1 MNDEPLDQVNRFVI
15 VVAAL
20 GAIFVALL
28 VVLLAWGAASN
39 SIARLDDLAGWLR
52 DHNDRETKV
61 VITLVAT
68 VVVLAMLTAIIIELT
83 PSPTQKMRVRGIKS
97 GSGAITTTQIA
108 ERINT
113 EVLYI
118 EHIAGSN
125 AIVAA
130 RGRRVEVVLDLQV
143 DEGAD
148 LARAADAACRSA
160 QALVEQQLGIELA
173 QPPRARLR
181 YRELRL
187 RKPPGTPSGA
197 ARGQDATGW
206 ERPPVDAEGDRD
218 QRRPADASE
227 EAQAQAD

>member
-1 MNDEPLDQVNRFVI
+1 VNDEPLEQINRFVI
-15 VVAAL
+15 VIAAL
-20 GAIFVALL
+20 AAIFAALL

-52 DHNDRETKV
+52 DHNNREAKV
-61 VITLVAT
+61 IITLAAL

-83 PSPTQKMRVRGIKS
+83 PSPTQKMRVRRVKS
-97 GSGAITTTQIA
+97 GSAAITTAEIA

-118 EHIAGSN
+118 EHIADSN

-148 LARAADAACRSA
+148 LARAADAACRRA
-160 QALVEQQLGIELA
+160 HALVEQQLGIELT

-187 RKPPGTPSGA
+187 RRPAGTPSGA
-197 ARGQDATGW
+197 ERGQDATGW
-206 ERPPVDAEGDRD
+206 ERPPVAAEGDRD
-218 QRRPADASE
+218 QRRQPDASE